1 MIYEVEVLVTIW
13 ILKEHKE
20 IKERKKKKIK
30 TKSKSQPMFLPSVG
44 MLNNKHSSIYSKQSH
59 VWCQSLCVYFHNK
72 SEMNEK

>member
-1 MIYEVEVLVTIW
+1 
-13 ILKEHKE
+13 
-20 IKERKKKKIK
+20 
-30 TKSKSQPMFLPSVG
+30 MFLPSVG